1 MGASERVGTKQNN
14 MPELPAVETIKNVL
28 KPIVVANIITKID
41 VLRETTILGDKDKFV
56 KSLIGK
62 AFTDVTRYGK
72 YLFFHLSNNLVIIS
86 HLRMEGKYYQLEENE
101 PNTYFSRVVFHLNNG
116 YKVCYDDS
124 RCFGILKLSTEDEY
138 KKEPEIIKLGQE
150 PFYINDVEYL
160 LNHSKGSNVPI
171 KTTITDQTLIAGIGN
186 IYADEIL
193 FDTKIHPL
201 TPCRLIT
208 KQQWIDIIYSAR
220 KILKEA
226 IRLGGS
232 TIKSYHPGKNI
243 DGKFQSNIKAYGRYG
258 DVCPNCGTAF
268 RFIKVGGRG
277 TTFCPNCQRKQGRP
291 LKVALIGKVAA
302 GKSTVLD
309 VFKSYGADIFI
320 CDNYISDLYE
330 TKEIAEKIAKLFS
343 LDFKDKVDKKLLR
356 QYLVRNPKDI
366 KKLQSFIYPIVSE
379 KVSSFFKHSKAK
391 FAVCEAPL
399 LFEANM
405 EDMFDEIIAVDI
417 DEKVQLERLLERNPD
432 TAKFLKQLS
441 DRNNSFEK
449 NKKKA
454 NIIISNNASQAEL
467 INETKNVISEFL
479 SRQD

>member
-14 MPELPAVETIKNVL
+14 MPELPEVETIKNVL
-28 KPIVVANIITKID
+28 KPIVVGNIITKID
-41 VLRETTILGDKDKFV
+41 VLRESTILGDKDKFV
-56 KSLIGK
+56 KSLVGK

-160 LNHSKGSNVPI
+160 LNHSKGSNIPV
-171 KTTITDQTLIAGIGN
+171 KATITDQTLIAGIGN

-193 FDTKIHPL
+193 FDVKIHPL

-208 KQQWIDIIYSAR
+208 KQQWVDIIYSAR

-258 DVCPNCGTAF
+258 DVCPNC
-268 RFIKVGGRG
+268 
-277 TTFCPNCQRKQGRP
+277 QQKQGRP
-291 LKVALIGKVAA
+291 IKIALIGKVAA

-330 TKEIAEKIAKLFS
+330 TKEIADKIAKLFS
-343 LDFKDKVDKKLLR
+343 LNFKDKVDKKVLR
-356 QYLVRNPKDI
+356 QYLVQNPKDI

-379 KVSSFFKHSKAK
+379 KVSNFFKHSKAK

-405 EDMFDEIIAVDI
+405 EEMFDEIIAVDI
-417 DEKVQLERLLERNPD
+417 DEKVQLERLMQRNPD

-454 NIIISNNASQAEL
+454 NIVLSNNASQAEL
-467 INETKNVISEFL
+467 INETKSVINEFL
-479 SRQD
+479 SRLD

>member
-1 MGASERVGTKQNN
+1 
-14 MPELPAVETIKNVL
+14 MPELPEVETIKNVL
-28 KPIVVANIITKID
+28 KPIVVGNIITKID
-41 VLRETTILGDKDKFV
+41 VLRDSTILGDKDTFV

-72 YLFFHLSNNLVIIS
+72 YLFFHLTKDLVIIS

-116 YKVCYDDS
+116 YKICYDDS
-124 RCFGILKLSTEDEY
+124 RCFGILKLSTESDY
-138 KKEPEIIKLGQE
+138 KQEPEIVKLGQE
-150 PFYINDVEYL
+150 PFYINDVQYL
-160 LNHSKGSNVPI
+160 LNKSKNSNIPV

-193 FDTKIHPL
+193 FDCKIHPL

-208 KQQWIDIIYSAR
+208 KQQWVDIIYSAR

-243 DGKFQSNIKAYGRYG
+243 DGKFQSSIKAYGRYG
-258 DVCPNCGTAF
+258 EVCPNCGTAF

-277 TTFCPNCQRKQGRP
+277 TTFCPNCQKKLGKP
-291 LKVALIGKVAA
+291 LRIALIGKVAA

-320 CDNYISDLYE
+320 CDNYISDLYK
-330 TKEIAEKIAKLFS
+330 TKEVASKIAKLFS
-343 LDFKDKVDKKLLR
+343 LDFKDEVDKKILR
-356 QYLVRNPKDI
+356 QHLVNNPKDI
-366 KKLQSFIYPIVSE
+366 KKLQSLIYPIVSE
-379 KVSSFFKHSKAK
+379 KVSYFFKHSKAK

-405 EDMFDEIIAVDI
+405 ENMFDEIIAVDI
-417 DEKVQLERLLERNPD
+417 DEKVQLERLLLRNPD
-432 TAKFLKQLS
+432 TGKFLKQLS
-441 DRNNSFEK
+441 DKNNSFEK

-454 NIIISNNASQAEL
+454 NIIISNNASQSEL
-467 INETKNVISEFL
+467 INETKNIINEFL
-479 SRQD
+479 CRPD

>member
-1 MGASERVGTKQNN
+1 
-14 MPELPAVETIKNVL
+14 MPELPEVETIKNVL
-28 KPIVVANIITKID
+28 KPIVIGNIITKID
-41 VLRETTILGDKDKFV
+41 VLRETTILGNKDKFV
-56 KSLIGK
+56 QSLIGK

-116 YKVCYDDS
+116 FKVCYDDS

-268 RFIKVGGRG
+268 RFIKAGGRG
-277 TTFCPNCQRKQGRP
+277 TTFCPNCQQKQGRP

-356 QYLVRNPKDI
+356 QYLIQNPKDI
-366 KKLQSFIYPIVSE
+366 KKLQSFVYPIVSE

-399 LFEANM
+399 LFEAGM
-405 EDMFDEIIAVDI
+405 EEMFDEIIAVDI

-441 DRNNSFEK
+441 DKNNSFEK

-454 NIIISNNASQAEL
+454 NIIISNNASQSEL
-467 INETKNVISEFL
+467 IEETKSVINGFL
-479 SRQD
+479 SRLD

>member
-14 MPELPAVETIKNVL
+14 MPELPEVETIKNVL
-28 KPIVVANIITKID
+28 KPIVIGNIITKID
-41 VLRETTILGDKDKFV
+41 VLRETTILGNKDKFV
-56 KSLIGK
+56 QSLIGK

-116 YKVCYDDS
+116 FKVCYDDS

-268 RFIKVGGRG
+268 RFIKAGGRG
-277 TTFCPNCQRKQGRP
+277 TTFCPNCQQKQGRP

-356 QYLVRNPKDI
+356 QYLIQNPKDI
-366 KKLQSFIYPIVSE
+366 KKLQSFVYPIVSE

-399 LFEANM
+399 LFEAGM
-405 EDMFDEIIAVDI
+405 EEMFDEIIAVDI

-441 DRNNSFEK
+441 DKNNSFEK

-454 NIIISNNASQAEL
+454 NIIISNNASQSEL
-467 INETKNVISEFL
+467 IEETKSVINGFL
-479 SRQD
+479 SRLD